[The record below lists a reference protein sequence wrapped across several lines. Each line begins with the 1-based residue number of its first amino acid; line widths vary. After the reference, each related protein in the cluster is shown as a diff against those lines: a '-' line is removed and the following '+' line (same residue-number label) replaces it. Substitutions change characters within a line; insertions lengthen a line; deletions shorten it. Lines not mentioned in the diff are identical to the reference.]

1 MTKIFRERIY
11 RHYVTS
17 ASTPL
22 APDTLAGLAPR
33 RPFLA
38 DIVARHFPPDRTARI
53 IEIGC
58 GHGALLHV
66 AAEAGY
72 TNMSGVDGSPAQIA
86 AAERLGIVGVRQGDG
101 LAALKGEADAS
112 HDAVVAFDV
121 LEHLDRDEL
130 MLMADETFRV
140 LKPGGRWI
148 IHVPNGMSPFAGAMR
163 WGDLTHELAF
173 TPESLAQLAYS
184 VGFASLSCYE
194 DVPVAHGLKG
204 TVRRGAWLAVRQ
216 LLRAYYAIE
225 TGAARGAVFTQNLQ
239 AVAVK

>member
-1 MTKIFRERIY
+1 MTRTYRERIY
-11 RHYVTS
+11 RHYVAAAT
-17 ASTPL
+17 TPL
-22 APDTLAGLAPR
+22 APPTLDGLAPR

-53 IEIGC
+53 LEIGC

-66 AAEAGY
+66 ATQAGY
-72 TNMSGVDGSPAQIA
+72 TNMSGVDGSPSQVA
-86 AAERLGIVGVRQGDG
+86 AAERLGIAGVRLGDG
-101 LAALKGEADAS
+101 LAALKGEPDAS

-130 MLMADETFRV
+130 LAMADETFRV

-148 IHVPNGMSPFAGAMR
+148 LHLPNGMAPFAGASR

-173 TPESLAQLAYS
+173 TPESLAQLVYT
-184 VGFASLSCYE
+184 VGFAALACYE
-194 DVPVAHGLKG
+194 DVPVAHGFKS
-204 TVRRGAWLAVRQ
+204 TVRRFAWLAIRQ
-216 LLRAYYAIE
+216 MLRAYYAVE
-225 TGAARGAVFTQNLQ
+225 TGSAAGAVFTQNFQ

>member
-1 MTKIFRERIY
+1 MAKIFRERIY
-11 RHYVTS
+11 RHYVA
-17 ASTPL
+17 ASTVPL
-22 APDTLAGLAPR
+22 APDTLDGLASR

-38 DIVARHFPPDRTARI
+38 DFVARHFPPDRTARI
-53 IEIGC
+53 LEIGC

-66 AAEAGY
+66 AAAAGY
-72 TNMSGVDGSPAQIA
+72 TNMSGVDGSPSQVA
-86 AAERLGIVGVRQGDG
+86 AAERLGIVGVRQGEG

-130 MLMADETFRV
+130 MAMADETFRV

-148 IHVPNGMSPFAGAMR
+148 VHVPNGMSPFAGAMR

-173 TPESLAQLAYS
+173 TPESLTQLAYA
-184 VGFASLSCYE
+184 VGFSSLACFE
-194 DVPVAHGLKG
+194 DVPVAHGLKS
-204 TVRRGAWLAVRQ
+204 TVRRFAWLALRQ
-216 LLRAYYAIE
+216 ALRACYAIE
-225 TGAARGAVFTQNLQ
+225 TGSARGAVFTQNLQ